1 LAGVATPFIGLLA
14 WTGHAG
20 AASGVGGGALHL
32 AADVTHLLAAG
43 VWIGGLVPLV
53 MALAQAGRHE
63 HLLTE
68 AHHVLCRFSNLG
80 VVSVVALLA
89 SGMVNTW
96 FLTDRLRGVFGSEY
110 GRLLQTK
117 LVLVLALIGI
127 AAINRLR
134 LLPAL
139 SRAGGGAGVRVLRRL
154 QRNVAIEIAL
164 GCAVI
169 GVVAVL
175 GITPPAAHQH

>member
-1 LAGVATPFIGLLA
+1 
-14 WTGHAG
+14 
-20 AASGVGGGALHL
+20 
-32 AADVTHLLAAG
+32 
-43 VWIGGLVPLV
+43 
-53 MALAQAGRHE
+53 
-63 HLLTE
+63 
-68 AHHVLCRFSNLG
+68 
-80 VVSVVALLA
+80 
-89 SGMVNTW
+89 MVNTW
-96 FLTDRLRGVFGSEY
+96 FLTDHLRGVFGSEY

-139 SRAGGGAGVRVLRRL
+139 SRAGGGAGVRALRRL

-164 GCAVI
+164 GCAVS

-175 GITPPAAHQH
+175 GIIPPAGYQH